1 MRHPSK
7 WPWICSLFM
16 TIIILNLPLA
26 IHAVDKI
33 RMITAPELKAKVDK
47 GEDVLIIDIRTG
59 KEYEESHFR
68 IKGTTRISIVSLEDR
83 IKELPTDRPII
94 FYCS

>member
-1 MRHPSK
+1 MKQHIK
-7 WPWICSLFM
+7 WRWICSLFI
-16 TIIILNLPLA
+16 TITMLNLPLA
-26 IHAVDKI
+26 IHAADNI
-33 RMITAPELKAKVDK
+33 RMIKAQELKGRIDK
-47 GEDVLIIDIRTG
+47 GEDILIIDIRTG

-68 IKGTTRISIVSLEDR
+68 IKGAIRISIVSLEDR